1 MTYNIGRVSYVN
13 SYPLFLSDFPF
24 DCNIVRNYPAA
35 LNEACARGELDASL
49 ISLWSYGRIKDT
61 YKILPNFCIAGDG
74 DVKSVILSSKYPIDS
89 LAGKKIFLTPE
100 SKSSVS
106 AFRAMCLEKYGFDPY
121 SNRSDSPEGADAV
134 FLIGDAALCFD
145 SSDFNYRYDFGAL
158 WKKAMTFPM
167 VYAVVV
173 VKNELFDVLKDGLCE
188 GFCRSLEIFAKDPA
202 LYSRNCAAE
211 FAASSG
217 GKLRCLSAEEL
228 LDYYNVLVYRLGD
241 ADFKKNLLLA
251 RKHGAF

>member
-1 MTYNIGRVSYVN
+1 M
-13 SYPLFLSDFPF
+13 
-24 DCNIVRNYPAA
+24 
-35 LNEACARGELDASL
+35 
-49 ISLWSYGRIKDT
+49 
-61 YKILPNFCIAGDG
+61 
-74 DVKSVILSSKYPIDS
+74 ILSSKYPIES
-89 LAGKKIFLTPE
+89 LGGKRIFLTPE

-106 AFRAMCLEKYGFDPY
+106 AFRAMCMEKYGFDPY
-121 SNRSDSPEGADAV
+121 LNRVDSPRGADAV

-145 SSDFNYRYDFGAL
+145 SRDFNYRYDFGAL

-188 GFCRSLEIFAKDPA
+188 GFGRSLEIFAKDPA
-202 LYSRNCAAE
+202 LHSRNCAEE
-211 FAASSG
+211 FASSG
-217 GKLRCLSAEEL
+217 GGLRPLSAEEL

-251 RKHGAF
+251 R